1 VRELEFLPDE
11 YLRARFQ
18 RQIGFVRS
26 WLLLAIGLAMVLYSF
41 QMGTWVRDARA
52 ELVAL
57 RGSGTAVAPE
67 VAKVRM
73 LRSEA
78 RTYNERLERLEA
90 LRPALTVT
98 DILADVVSATP
109 DAVVL
114 ECLDVT
120 ASPGEGGDGL
130 TVRLQGVADSE
141 EGVTAMVA
149 GLDALP
155 RFARTILVE
164 SKLVDEMPGGRRAFA
179 IEAEVVP
186 GAAPA
191 APSPKE

>member
-1 VRELEFLPDE
+1 MRELEFLPEE

-18 RQIGFVRS
+18 RRIGFVRS

-41 QMGTWVRDARA
+41 QMGTWVRDAQA

-57 RGSGTAVAPE
+57 RGSGAAVAPD

-73 LRSEA
+73 LRAEA
-78 RTYNERLERLEA
+78 RVYNERLERLDA
-90 LRPALTVT
+90 LRPALAVT
-98 DILADVVSATP
+98 NILADVVQAVP

-114 ECLDVT
+114 ECLDVST
-120 ASPGEGGDGL
+120 SPAECGESL
-130 TVRLQGVADSE
+130 TVRVQGLARSE

-155 RFARTILVE
+155 RFTQTILVE
-164 SKLVDEMPGGRRAFA
+164 SRLVDETPDGRRAFA

-186 GAAPA
+186 EAAPT
-191 APSPKE
+191 APSAKE